1 MPHFD
6 HTGPEGTGSRTGR
19 GMGQCMNRGGKGRM
33 AMQGGMGNP
42 AETAQMPEQGTA
54 QDMGQNMG
62 QNMRQNMGQE
72 TGQDMGQGRCCRH
85 GQRHGSMKG
94 SCAMRG
100 AEAGRGMG
108 QGRNGAMRQ
117 QCRCGAGQPQ
127 TGTAPSAEAGSDGA
141 ENNS

>member
-1 MPHFD
+1 MHDFNRM
-6 HTGPEGTGSRTGR
+6 GPKGMGQRSRR
-19 GMGQCMNRGGKGRM
+19 GMGNMTNTKEQAQR
-33 AMQGGMGNP
+33 
-42 AETAQMPEQGTA
+42 AEPG
-54 QDMGQNMG
+54 MGQNMG

-85 GQRHGSMKG
+85 GQRHGSMND

-117 QCRCGAGQPQ
+117 QCRYGAGQPQ